1 MERRRI
7 LGSEVEEME
16 KEWKLIADINFS
28 DDTHSYT
35 FENLDCTELYV
46 EVQGLRNISA
56 TESGMRILINDSELV
71 ELSSQ
76 KNNDQYNQDRYQ
88 QTYLRYN
95 GLFWFS
101 VKTNVCNSNVIMY
114 HTIYQSLLAPYI
126 FTKADEPCKK
136 ITIKA
141 ASSTYDLNA
150 GNVKIY
156 GR

>member
-1 MERRRI
+1 
-7 LGSEVEEME
+7 ME
-16 KEWKLIADINFS
+16 KEWKMIADINFS

-35 FENLDCTELYV
+35 FEGLDCTELYI
-46 EVQGLRNISA
+46 EVQGLRNVS
-56 TESGMRILINDSELV
+56 TTVESSMRVSINDSELM
-71 ELSSQ
+71 ELTAQ
-76 KNNDQYNQDRYQ
+76 KNSDQYKQDRYQ
-88 QTYLRYN
+88 QAYLRYN

-136 ITIKA
+136 ITIRA
-141 ASSTYDLNA
+141 ASSVYDLNA